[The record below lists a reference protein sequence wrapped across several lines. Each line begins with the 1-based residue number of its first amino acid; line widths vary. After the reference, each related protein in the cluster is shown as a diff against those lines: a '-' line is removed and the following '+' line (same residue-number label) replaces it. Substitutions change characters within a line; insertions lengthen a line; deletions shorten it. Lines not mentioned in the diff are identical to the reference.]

1 MTILKENKKVKV
13 LINADFFKLP
23 DVIET
28 NKFIFT
34 REERG
39 HEQDTKHDWIETWG
53 NGKRRCLGV
62 CTGSVWEEYGN

>member
-39 HEQDTKHDWIETWG
+39 HEQDTKHD
-53 NGKRRCLGV
+53 
-62 CTGSVWEEYGN
+62 